1 MEETCC
7 GVMRKIV
14 NVLIDTC
21 ALYDTVTQI
30 GLCDAM
36 TVVTR
41 TDEGR
46 RSRMSENTSPY
57 FLFTE
62 DR

>member
-1 MEETCC
+1 M
-7 GVMRKIV
+7 

-21 ALYDTVTQI
+21 ALYDIVTQI

-41 TDEGR
+41 TDEGK